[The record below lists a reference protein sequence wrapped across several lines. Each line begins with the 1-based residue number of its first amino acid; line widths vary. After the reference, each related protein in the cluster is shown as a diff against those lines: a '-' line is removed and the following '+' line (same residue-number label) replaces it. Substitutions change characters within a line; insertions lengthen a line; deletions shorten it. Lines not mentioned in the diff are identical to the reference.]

1 MANILL
7 IDDDAMLR
15 EMFKQGLEKYGHR
28 VFLAAD
34 GDAGLAAQ
42 KSTVFDLVITD
53 LIMPGKEGIETIMEL
68 RRRSPRLKIIA
79 MSGGGQGTARNYL
92 ELAGKLGAN
101 RTLTKPFAFPELSAT
116 IAEVLQ
122 ED

>member
-28 VFLAAD
+28 VSLAAD

-42 KSTVFDLVITD
+42 KSTAIDLVITD

-68 RRRSPRLKIIA
+68 RRRAPRLKIIA